1 LIKNLRSGANRLR
14 YWALDLIFRGGV
26 GFACNNE
33 HGRELLLA
41 SLAPQA
47 GERILHL
54 SVRGARSG
62 LALAK
67 QFPEAYF
74 VAVETEESALVAI
87 NKRIRAQKITNL
99 EVLPLVG
106 CHFHSEAASFDKAVS
121 LLMLH
126 PLRPAD
132 KLAFLKEI
140 LRVLR
145 RGGTL
150 HIGNLDTPHIS
161 REQAGLKLARYLFGE
176 AAAQAHLDGTWV
188 KMLREVGFSGV
199 RHMASYSTTLGRV
212 VLVRA
217 RRPIN

>member
-1 LIKNLRSGANRLR
+1 M
-14 YWALDLIFRGGV
+14 
-26 GFACNNE
+26 
-33 HGRELLLA
+33 LLA

-74 VAVETEESALVAI
+74 VAVETEETAVVAI
-87 NKRIRAQKITNL
+87 NKKVRAQKITNL

-106 CHFHSEAASFDKAVS
+106 WRFHSEAASFDKAVS

-126 PLRPAD
+126 SLQPAD

-150 HIGNLDTPHIS
+150 HIGNLDTPQTS
-161 REQAGLKLARYLFGE
+161 REQSGLKLARYLFGE

-188 KMLREVGFSGV
+188 KMLREVGFSGI